1 MRTIRA
7 SLLTRVGAAAA
18 IAAIGG
24 TGVMAAAP
32 ASAAAV
38 HHRRMPTMLTIRNR
52 YIAFHHHHAD
62 LITGVLRS
70 HRRPLPGET
79 VYLESRTGGRRFAVV
94 ASQVTGAHG
103 QVSFP
108 VAPKVRTQY
117 ELLFKGDAAYRP
129 SRSVVVTL
137 RPVRR
142 K

>member
-79 VYLESRTGGRRFAVV
+79 VYLEI
-94 ASQVTGAHG
+94 
-103 QVSFP
+103 
-108 VAPKVRTQY
+108 RTQY

>member
-24 TGVMAAAP
+24 TGV
-32 ASAAAV
+32 SAAAV